1 MRFLLGVVVGVMLTL
16 LFLQLGGPK
25 FLKRFGE
32 KATRWGEKM
41 ERYERLLKETLPS
54 EDQTRQ

>member
-1 MRFLLGVVVGVMLTL
+1 MRFLLGVIVGVMLTL
-16 LFLQLGGPK
+16 LFLQLGGPR

-41 ERYERLLKETLPS
+41 ERYERLLKETFPS
-54 EDQTRQ
+54 NNQTRQ